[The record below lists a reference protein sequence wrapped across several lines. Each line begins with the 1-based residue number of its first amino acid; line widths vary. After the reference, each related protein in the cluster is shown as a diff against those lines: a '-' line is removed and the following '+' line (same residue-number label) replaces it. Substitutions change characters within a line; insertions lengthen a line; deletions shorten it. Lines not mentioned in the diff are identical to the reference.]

1 MPWRVD
7 TYRHHSLHGVLLL
20 FSWCLQHY
28 LKYCPPCYSR
38 NCSAIVLLIL
48 IGRVLES
55 PAEGSVP
62 PLGWRIGINAGGEA
76 EAVDYRPQGV
86 LQMDCPVDGPHS
98 IYKWHTHVRG
108 EDGRIF
114 LWFLRNHK
122 STSIKKRIKT
132 NPLGNKMSR
141 VCVTEN
147 VILFTV

>member
-76 EAVDYRPQGV
+76 EAVDHRPQGV

-98 IYKWHTHVRG
+98 IYKWHAHVRG
-108 EDGRIF
+108 EEGNFFSLIF
-114 LWFLRNHK
+114 EKPQIYIN
-122 STSIKKRIKT
+122 KKRINT